1 MQTALAMC
9 RRHFAMAALFSA
21 LANLLYIVPTL
32 YMLQLYDRVVP
43 TGGLQTLLLLT
54 GVLLFALITLCVLD
68 RARQRLLVRA
78 GARLDTIL
86 APLILDASLGRPNS
100 TDARQALREFDQM
113 RAFLSGVG
121 ILALFD
127 APWVPIYIFICF
139 LVHPWIGSIAVVG
152 CVILPLIAWAN
163 ERATNERISS
173 AQKVASHAYASQDL
187 LVQSADS
194 IRALG
199 MRRASVAR
207 QMRYRQSMT
216 RAQTEAGFASGGYLA
231 LTKFT
236 RLALQSSALG
246 IGAMLA
252 VENRISAGAIFAAS
266 FLIARALQPIE
277 QMIGNWKGVIQ
288 IRQGYAN
295 LNSLLGAPDLTDH
308 TQLAPPTG
316 SMILEGVTIFNETR
330 DGAIINSISLSIL
343 PGEVVAVIGPSG
355 AGKSTL
361 ARTIAGAIM
370 PDRGTIRFGHADSRD
385 WDPELLAR
393 HIGYLPQDS
402 VLFAGTVAENIARFG
417 GEFEEDKARLDAAI
431 IAAAEKV
438 GAAGLI
444 ARLPNGYDYRL
455 QLGGKGVSA
464 GQAQRIALAR
474 AVFDNPAILVLDEPN
489 AHLDSDGDNALTAAL
504 TALKADGRTILI
516 VSHKLGILPVVDKI
530 LMLRDGRI
538 DLFGPCDDVIAK
550 LVPPNLRRFPGV
562 VAKGGA
568 T

>member
-538 DLFGPCDDVIAK
+538 DLFGPRDDVIAK

>member
-1 MQTALAMC
+1 MC
-9 RRHFAMAALFSA
+9 RRHFAMAAIFSA

-32 YMLQLYDRVVP
+32 YMLQVYDRVVP

-100 TDARQALREFDQM
+100 TVARQALREFDQM
-113 RAFLSGVG
+113 RVFLSGLG
-121 ILALFD
+121 IIALFD

-139 LVHPWIGSIAVVG
+139 LVHPWIGIIAIVG
-152 CVILPLIAWAN
+152 SVTLPLIAWAN
-163 ERATNERISS
+163 EAATHDGNTS

-187 LVQSADS
+187 LLQSAES
-194 IRALG
+194 IKALG

-207 QMRYRQSMT
+207 QMRFRQSMI
-216 RAQTEAGFASGGYLA
+216 RAQTEASFSSGGYLA
-231 LTKFT
+231 LAKFT
-236 RLALQSSALG
+236 RLTLQSLALG
-246 IGAMLA
+246 TGAMLA
-252 VENRISAGAIFAAS
+252 IDNRISGGAIFAGS

-277 QMIGNWKGVIQ
+277 QMIGSWKGVVQ
-288 IRQGYAN
+288 IRQAYAN
-295 LNSLLGAPDLTDH
+295 LNSLLDATNLTDK

-316 SMILEGVTIFNETR
+316 SMTLEGVTIFNDTR

-370 PDRGTIRFGHADSRD
+370 ADRGTIRFGHADSRD
-385 WDPELLAR
+385 WDPEILAR
-393 HIGYLPQDS
+393 HIGYLPQDA

-417 GEFEEDKARLDAAI
+417 TEFEKDKGQLDAAI
-431 IAAAEKV
+431 IGAAEKV

-444 ARLPNGYDYRL
+444 GRLPNGYDYQL
-455 QLGGKGVSA
+455 QLGGKGVSV

-474 AVFDNPAILVLDEPN
+474 AVFGNPAILVLDEPN

-530 LMLRDGRI
+530 LVLRDGRI
-538 DLFGPCDDVIAK
+538 DLFGPRDEVIAK
-550 LVPPNLRRFPGV
+550 MVPPNLRRFPGA